1 MKRLLLTML
10 LSLGLLHSAQAAEE
24 LGFAYQDRIAD
35 AASIIAVDQG
45 FFTEFGVTIQ
55 RYRFSSGAATAEA
68 LYSGAADIGTMGD
81 TAALILLARNP
92 GLTILA
98 SHGGGEGRHR
108 LVTRADLQLHSP
120 AELAG
125 LTLAVKKGTSTYG
138 GLLSYLQAHQL
149 PLSSL
154 KLVDMRPSEMA
165 PALAA
170 GSVDIICASEPTP
183 SLAEQQGGHAFDDLA
198 GLGNDY
204 PILLLASSS
213 YASRHPQQIANFL
226 RAMAKAVDFINNNPR
241 QAATIVARK
250 TGLSEELTDRAMQR
264 HVYALKL
271 DTNTLASLKKTGQM
285 LLNAGKIPALP
296 DLIKRSAQEYL
307 AAAHQQSAL

>member
-10 LSLGLLHSAQAAEE
+10 LSLGLLHSAQAADE

-45 FFTEFGVTIQ
+45 YFTEFGVALQ
-55 RYRFSSGAATAEA
+55 PFRFSSGSATAEA
-68 LYSGAADIGTMGD
+68 LYSGVATIGTMGD
-81 TAALILLARNP
+81 TAALILLTRNP

-108 LVTRADLQLHSP
+108 IVTRAGLQLHSP

-138 GLLSYLQAHQL
+138 GLLGYLQAHQL
-149 PLSSL
+149 APSSV
-154 KLVDMRPSEMA
+154 KLLDMRPIDMA

-170 GSVDIICASEPTP
+170 GSVDAICASEPTP
-183 SLAEQQGGHAFDDLA
+183 SLAEQQGGNAFCDLS

-204 PILLLASSS
+204 PILLLASSD
-213 YASRHPQQIANFL
+213 YISRHPQQTVRFL

-241 QAATIVARK
+241 QAAAIVARK
-250 TGLSEELTDRAMQR
+250 TGLSEQLTGQAMQR

-271 DTNTLASLKKTGQM
+271 DANTLASLKKTGQM

-296 DLIKRSAQEYL
+296 DPAKRSAPEYL
-307 AAAHQQSAL
+307 QTARQQSAL